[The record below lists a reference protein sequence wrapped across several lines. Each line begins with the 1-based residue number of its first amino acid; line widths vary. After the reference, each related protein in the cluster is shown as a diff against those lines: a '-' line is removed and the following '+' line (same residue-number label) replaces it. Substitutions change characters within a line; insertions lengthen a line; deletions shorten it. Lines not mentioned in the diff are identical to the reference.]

1 MPIYVYR
8 NNEGELIELNVPIVD
23 RDNQPGLQRV
33 PKFTGTV
40 WSPTANG
47 GMK

>member
-1 MPIYVYR
+1 MPLYTYKD
-8 NNEGELIELNVPIVD
+8 EAGEIVERLVPISE
-23 RDNQPGLQRV
+23 RDNQPGLTRILD
-33 PKFTGTV
+33 FCGSV